1 MERIFKMELSEE
13 KIVLSIFKAIDVV
26 NKMLPEERRL
36 KKQPDVFLAGERGK
50 LESLELINFIV
61 ELEGRLQKDFGLTF
75 NLIEWLEI
83 PEESMKRI
91 DGLAKFIKAQ
101 AN

>member
-1 MERIFKMELSEE
+1 MELSEE
-13 KIVLSIFKAIDVV
+13 KIVLSIFKAIDEV

-36 KKQPDVFLAGERGK
+36 QKLPDTFLAGDRGK

-61 ELEGRLQKDFGLTF
+61 ELEGRLQKDFSLTL

-83 PEESMKRI
+83 TEESTKRI

-101 AN
+101 ANREAQ

>member
-1 MERIFKMELSEE
+1 MELSEE
-13 KIVLSIFKAIDVV
+13 KILRTIFETIDEV
-26 NKMLPEERRL
+26 NKMMPEERRL
-36 KKQPDVFLAGERGK
+36 QKLPDTFLAGDRGK

-91 DGLAKFIKAQ
+91 SGLAKFIKVQ
-101 AN
+101 ANREEQ

>member
-1 MERIFKMELSEE
+1 MEMSEE
-13 KIVLSIFKAIDVV
+13 KVILSIFKAIDEV

-36 KKQPDVFLAGERGK
+36 EKLPDTFLAGDKGK

-75 NLIEWLEI
+75 NLIEWLEVS
-83 PEESMKRI
+83 EKSMKRV
-91 DGLAKFIKAQ
+91 DGLANFIKAQ
-101 AN
+101 ANREEQ

>member
-1 MERIFKMELSEE
+1 MEMSEE
-13 KIVLSIFKAIDVV
+13 KLVLTIFKAVDEV

-36 KKQPDVFLAGERGK
+36 KKLPDTFLAGDRGK

-61 ELEGRLQKDFGLTF
+61 ELEGSLQKDFSLTL

-83 PEESMKRI
+83 TEESTKRI

-101 AN
+101 ANREAQ

>member
-1 MERIFKMELSEE
+1 MEMSEE
-13 KIVLSIFKAIDVV
+13 NIVLSIFKAIEEV

-36 KKQPDVFLAGERGK
+36 QKLTDTFLVGDRGK

-83 PEESMKRI
+83 PEESMKRVS
-91 DGLAKFIKAQ
+91 GLEKFIRAQ
-101 AN
+101 ANREEQ

>member
-1 MERIFKMELSEE
+1 MEMSEE
-13 KIVLSIFKAIDVV
+13 NVVLSIFKAIDEV

-36 KKQPDVFLAGERGK
+36 QKLTDTFLAGDRGK

-83 PEESMKRI
+83 PEDSMKRI
-91 DGLAKFIKAQ
+91 SGLAKFINAQ
-101 AN
+101 ANREE

>member
-1 MERIFKMELSEE
+1 MEMSEE
-13 KIVLSIFKAIDVV
+13 KVVLSIFKAIDEV

-36 KKQPDVFLAGERGK
+36 QKLTDTFLAGDKGQ

-61 ELEGRLQKDFGLTF
+61 ELESWLQKDFGLTF

-91 DGLAKFIKAQ
+91 SGLAKFIKAQ
-101 AN
+101 ANREEK

>member
-1 MERIFKMELSEE
+1 MEMSEE
-13 KIVLSIFKAIDVV
+13 NLVLSIFKAIDEV

>member
-1 MERIFKMELSEE
+1 MEMPEE
-13 KIVLSIFKAIDVV
+13 KVVLNIFKAVDEV

-36 KKQPDVFLAGERGK
+36 KKLPNTFLAGDKGK

-61 ELEGRLQKDFGLTF
+61 ELEGSLQKDFGLTL
-75 NLIEWLEI
+75 NLINWLELS
-83 PEESMKRI
+83 EVSMKSI

-101 AN
+101 ANREEQ

>member
-1 MERIFKMELSEE
+1 MEMPEE
-13 KIVLSIFKAIDVV
+13 KVVLSIFKAVDEV

-36 KKQPDVFLAGERGK
+36 KKLPNTFLAGDKGK

-61 ELEGRLQKDFGLTF
+61 ELEGSLQKDFGLTL
-75 NLIEWLEI
+75 NLIGWLELS
-83 PEESMKRI
+83 EVSMKSI

-101 AN
+101 ANREEQ

>member
-1 MERIFKMELSEE
+1 MEMSEE
-13 KIVLSIFKAIDVV
+13 KVILSIFKAIDEV

-36 KKQPDVFLAGERGK
+36 EKLPDTFLAGDKGK

-83 PEESMKRI
+83 HDDSMKKI
-91 DGLAKFIKAQ
+91 SGLAKFLKTQ
-101 AN
+101 ANREEQ

>member
-1 MERIFKMELSEE
+1 MEMSEE
-13 KIVLSIFKAIDVV
+13 NVVLSIFKAIDEV

-36 KKQPDVFLAGERGK
+36 QKLTDTFLAGDRGK

-83 PEESMKRI
+83 PEDSMKRI
-91 DGLAKFIKAQ
+91 SGLAKFIKAQ
-101 AN
+101 ANREE

>member
-1 MERIFKMELSEE
+1 MSEE
-13 KIVLSIFKAIDVV
+13 NIVLSIFKAIDEV
-26 NKMLPEERRL
+26 NKMLSEERRL
-36 KKQPDVFLAGERGK
+36 QKLTDTFLFGDKGK

-83 PEESMKRI
+83 PEDSMKSI
-91 DGLAKFIKAQ
+91 SGLAKFIKAQ
-101 AN
+101 ANREE

>member
-1 MERIFKMELSEE
+1 MEMSEE
-13 KIVLSIFKAIDVV
+13 NVVLSIFKTIDEV

-36 KKQPDVFLAGERGK
+36 QKLTDTFLAGDRGK

-83 PEESMKRI
+83 PEDSMKRI
-91 DGLAKFIKAQ
+91 SGLAKFIKAQ
-101 AN
+101 ANREE

>member
-1 MERIFKMELSEE
+1 MSEE
-13 KIVLSIFKAIDVV
+13 NVVLSIFKAIDEV

-36 KKQPDVFLAGERGK
+36 QKLTDTFLAGDRGK

-83 PEESMKRI
+83 PEDSMKRI
-91 DGLAKFIKAQ
+91 SGLAKFIKAQ
-101 AN
+101 ANREE

>member
-1 MERIFKMELSEE
+1 MEMSEE
-13 KIVLSIFKAIDVV
+13 KVVLSIFKALDEV

-36 KKQPDVFLAGERGK
+36 QKLPDTFLAGDRGK

-83 PEESMKRI
+83 PEDSMKRI
-91 DGLAKFIKAQ
+91 SGLAKFIKAQ
-101 AN
+101 ANREEQ

>member
-1 MERIFKMELSEE
+1 MEMSEE
-13 KIVLSIFKAIDVV
+13 NVVLSIFKAIDEV

-36 KKQPDVFLAGERGK
+36 QKLTDTFLAGDKGQ

-61 ELEGRLQKDFGLTF
+61 ELESWLQKDFGLTF

-91 DGLAKFIKAQ
+91 SGLAKFIKAQ
-101 AN
+101 ANREEK

>member
-1 MERIFKMELSEE
+1 MEMSEE
-13 KIVLSIFKAIDVV
+13 KLVLTIFKAVDEV

-36 KKQPDVFLAGERGK
+36 KKLPDTFLAGDRGK

-61 ELEGRLQKDFGLTF
+61 ELEGRLQKDFSLTL

-83 PEESMKRI
+83 TEESTKRI

-101 AN
+101 VN